1 MATDYLSALNIG
13 SGLKTTEIIDALVD
27 AERAPREA
35 SINSAKEEKSLSIS
49 ALGQVKTELTSLN
62 ANLGVIE
69 TVNGLAP
76 VQSGA
81 SVDIE
86 IVDANLAEASTY
98 QIEVQ
103 ALASSQTLAFSGF
116 TSSTQS
122 LGAGSLVIS
131 FGSWNSATGAFTAD
145 ASQTDQTVTISA
157 ESESLA
163 DVRDA
168 INNADIGVL
177 ASIIDAGDDNYNLI
191 LKSQTGKNSALRIV
205 ATETSAGSGLAGLDY
220 STYDAS
226 KEVVAASDATFT
238 VDGLSVTR
246 ETNTITDVLGG
257 ITMQLRNT
265 TSSAEIVGAEWDSDT
280 ALAAMQAFVTN
291 VNEFRSKLSDLI
303 RRGGNGDDSGPLAG
317 DALTKGILSRVRRLT
332 TDPIN
337 GYGDDPVYLAS
348 FGMKTELDG
357 SITLDEATFK
367 NTFDTD
373 PQSFGAIVK
382 NRLTT
387 SNNNITASVIGDDW
401 VGGSYAL
408 AITDAGAATIDG
420 DSMTLTSGVYQVR
433 EGNADGLNLEV
444 SNGVQSG
451 TVYMGR
457 SVINQF
463 QSYLSSM
470 LSLNNN
476 IDYVIDRYS
485 DKVSDYEEE
494 LVALDNQMQ
503 SLRERYV
510 VQYSAMDSMV
520 ASLKKTEEGLANMM
534 DAWRGMM
541 ND

>member
-1 MATDYLSALNIG
+1 MATDILSSLNIG
-13 SGLKTTEIIDALVD
+13 SGLKTTEIIDALVN

-49 ALGQVKTELTSLN
+49 ALGQVKTELTTLN
-62 ANLGVIE
+62 ANLGIIE

-76 VQSGA
+76 VQTGS

-86 IVDANLAEASTY
+86 IMDANLADASTY
-98 QIEVQ
+98 QVEVQ
-103 ALASSQTLAFSGF
+103 SLASSQTLAFGGF

-122 LGAGSLVIS
+122 LGAGSLVVS
-131 FGSWNSATGAFTAD
+131 FGSWNSATGVFTAD
-145 ASQTDQTVTISA
+145 TGQSDQTVTISA
-157 ESESLA
+157 DSESLA

-177 ASIIDAGDDNYNLI
+177 ASIIDAGDGDYNLI
-191 LKSQTGKNSALRIV
+191 LKSQTGQNNALRIV
-205 ATETSAGSGLAGLDY
+205 ATETSAGSRLAGLDY

-226 KEVVAASDATFT
+226 KEVVAASDAAFT
-238 VDGLSVTR
+238 VDGLSITR
-246 ETNTITDVLGG
+246 ETNTVDDVLSG
-257 ITMQLRNT
+257 ITMQLRST
-265 TSSAEIVGAEWDSDT
+265 TSSAEMVGAEWDSDT

-291 VNEFRSKLSDLI
+291 VNEFRSKLTDLSK
-303 RRGGNGDDSGPLAG
+303 RGINGDSGGPLAG

-337 GYGDDPVYLAS
+337 GYGDDPIYLAA

-357 SITLDEATFK
+357 SITLDETTFK
-367 NTFDTD
+367 NTFDAD
-373 PQSFGAIVK
+373 PKSFGAIVK
-382 NRLTT
+382 DRLKT
-387 SNNNITASVIGDDW
+387 SNNNITASVIGNDW

-451 TVYMGR
+451 TIYMGR
-457 SVINQF
+457 SMINQF
-463 QSYLSSM
+463 QSYLNGM

-476 IDYVIDRYS
+476 IDYTIDRYS
-485 DKVSDYEEE
+485 EKVSDYEEE
-494 LVALDNQMQ
+494 LTALDNQMQ
-503 SLRERYV
+503 SLRDRYV
-510 VQYSAMDSMV
+510 AQYSAMDSLV
-520 ASLKKTEEGLANMM
+520 ASLKKTEEGLTNMM